1 MGSLDWAIVA
11 VYILGVLSLGYFI
24 GRRQRDQRD
33 YYLAGNRLRSGQV
46 GLSLVANQVSAI
58 SLVGA
63 PAFIALKSGG
73 GLVWLQYE
81 LAVPLA
87 MIVIIGVLLPAYWR
101 RRGLT
106 IYEYLE
112 DRFGR
117 TTRSLLSLVFLV
129 SRSLGAGVA
138 LLAASYVTSVCLG
151 LPLGW
156 TILLVG
162 VVSLAYTSVGGIKA
176 DVYSDIIQLV
186 ILWGGSL
193 ACIFLIFRWT
203 GLSPFPAAEAGRLAV
218 FDFASNGVTDG
229 RTFSFWPMLFGGLFL
244 YISYYGCDQSQAQRL
259 LATADEKTAAR
270 ALALNGVLRF
280 LLVLTY
286 CLVGL
291 LAIPLLAKYPGFA
304 RSLQGQPPD
313 YLIPF
318 FLVEFVPRGLLG
330 FMVAGV
336 LAASMSSLDSAINS
350 LSAVT
355 WRDFLARVFPRLE
368 DLSDGR
374 KVLFSRAITL
384 FWGVLGVGFALL
396 MAGGSE
402 TVLELVN
409 KIGSAFYGPIAG
421 VFLLGILNWRAGER
435 AAVAGLLCGTALNL
449 ALWLFWSGQVSWMW
463 WNLTGFLTAVAVGSA
478 GGRPAE
484 GRGRAAPLR
493 LKHRRP
499 VVVLLCWFAV
509 ILAACLVLHLALGRL
524 LAD

>member
-1 MGSLDWAIVA
+1 MGSLDWAIVGA
-11 VYILGVLSLGYFI
+11 YILGVLGLGYSI

-46 GLSLVANQVSAI
+46 GLSLMANQVSAI

-81 LAVPLA
+81 LAIPLA
-87 MIVIIGVLLPAYWR
+87 MIVIIAVLLPAYWR

-112 DRFGR
+112 GRFGR
-117 TTRSLLSLVFLV
+117 TTRSLLGLVFLV
-129 SRSLGAGVA
+129 SRSLGSGVA

-151 LPLGW
+151 VSLAW
-156 TILLVG
+156 TVLLVG
-162 VVSLAYTSVGGIKA
+162 VVSLLYTSVGGIKA
-176 DVYSDIIQLV
+176 DVYTDIIQLV
-186 ILWGGSL
+186 ILWSGSL
-193 ACIFLIFRWT
+193 VCIVLLFRLT
-203 GLSPFPAAEAGRLAV
+203 GPLSFPAVETGRLAV

-259 LATADEKTAAR
+259 LATPDEKSAAR
-270 ALALNGVLRF
+270 ALALNGILRF

-291 LAIPLLAKYPGFA
+291 LAIPLLAKFPLFA
-304 RSLQGQPPD
+304 QSLHGQPPD

-355 WRDFLARVFPRLE
+355 WRDFLARIFPRLE
-368 DLSDGR
+368 NMPDR
-374 KVLFSRAITL
+374 KKVLFSRALTL
-384 FWGVLGVGFALL
+384 FWGALGVAFALL

-402 TVLELVN
+402 TVIELVN

-421 VFLLGILNWRAGER
+421 VFVLGILNKRAGQR
-435 AAVAGLLCGTALNL
+435 AAVAGLFAGLGLNL
-449 ALWLFWSGQVSWMW
+449 ALWLFRSAQVSWMW
-463 WNLTGFLTAVAVGSA
+463 WNLTGFLTTMAVGSVGGWA
-478 GGRPAE
+478 REGGGKVASALRKHGRPA
-484 GRGRAAPLR
+484 AALAA
-493 LKHRRP
+493 
-499 VVVLLCWFAV
+499 WFLV
-509 ILAACLVLHLALGRL
+509 ILTVCLVLHLAL
-524 LAD
+524 